1 MLEKRK
7 ISTITIGYIIGIL
20 WGLYCKN
27 TIVLFYLF
35 LFTIYLLLKI
45 FKQSKREAFKLLSF
59 KRYSRYIKVVFTKKV
74 IILIIITSIISNSF
88 ILIQNKNYENIYRDL
103 KEEKVEIQGK
113 IISVEKEKYKLKIT
127 SNKHKNKFL
136 YLRCKEKLEYG
147 NEVKIYGKYEIPNQS
162 RNYKGFDYRNYLKTL
177 KIVGTVNAQKVT
189 IIQNNSI
196 NFFFT
201 KINEFSLYLNSKID
215 DLKILKEEKA
225 ILKGILLGDKSEIKE
240 DIVTDFSESNI
251 SHILAISGMHIT
263 YIILILKFLFNNLIG
278 KHFLKV
284 ITSIVVFIYMCL
296 TKFPVTLVRAG
307 ISGIVLIMSNFFYR
321 KNDIWQSLSLSLIII
336 LIYNPFAI
344 LNTGLQLSYSAI
356 IGIIVFQKIF
366 KKYIDDKL
374 ERINN
379 KSIRK
384 NKKKTKFVIKL
395 FNSKLGVLF
404 FDSLLLTISCTIMV
418 IPITVYH
425 YNSIAIFGILLSLF
439 ASFIIAPIIILG
451 LVCLVFD
458 FSFIQ
463 ILLSYSLK
471 ILIFISKLG
480 PKIHLNK
487 IYIVTPN
494 FFSILIYY
502 FMVFLFFLII
512 KTKLEK
518 KPSLFQIRVKN
529 LINLAKY
536 RFYQNK
542 TKVISLIL
550 IVSIFFSFHS
560 ITPKDLKIYFLDVG
574 QRRLHTYCNSTK

>member
-1 MLEKRK
+1 M
-7 ISTITIGYIIGIL
+7 
-20 WGLYCKN
+20 
-27 TIVLFYLF
+27 
-35 LFTIYLLLKI
+35 
-45 FKQSKREAFKLLSF
+45 
-59 KRYSRYIKVVFTKKV
+59 
-74 IILIIITSIISNSF
+74 
-88 ILIQNKNYENIYRDL
+88 
-103 KEEKVEIQGK
+103 
-113 IISVEKEKYKLKIT
+113 
-127 SNKHKNKFL
+127 
-136 YLRCKEKLEYG
+136 
-147 NEVKIYGKYEIPNQS
+147 
-162 RNYKGFDYRNYLKTL
+162 
-177 KIVGTVNAQKVT
+177 
-189 IIQNNSI
+189 
-196 NFFFT
+196 
-201 KINEFSLYLNSKID
+201 
-215 DLKILKEEKA
+215 
-225 ILKGILLGDKSEIKE
+225 
-240 DIVTDFSESNI
+240 
-251 SHILAISGMHIT
+251 
-263 YIILILKFLFNNLIG
+263 G
-278 KHFLKV
+278 KHFSKV

-356 IGIIVFQKIF
+356 IGIIVFQKIL

-379 KSIRK
+379 KAIRK
-384 NKKKTKFVIKL
+384 NKKKTKFVIK
-395 FNSKLGVLF
+395 FFKFKLGMLF
-404 FDSLLLTISCTIMV
+404 LNSLLLTISCTIMV

-458 FSFIQ
+458 FPFIQ
-463 ILLSYSLK
+463 ILISYSLK

-480 PKIHLNK
+480 TKIHLNK

-502 FMVFLFFLII
+502 FMVFLFILII

-536 RFYQNK
+536 RFHQNK

-550 IVSIFFSFHS
+550 IVGIFFSFYS
-560 ITPKDLKIYFLDVG
+560 IIPKNLKIYFVDVG
-574 QRRLHTYCNSTK
+574 QRRLYSYCNSTK